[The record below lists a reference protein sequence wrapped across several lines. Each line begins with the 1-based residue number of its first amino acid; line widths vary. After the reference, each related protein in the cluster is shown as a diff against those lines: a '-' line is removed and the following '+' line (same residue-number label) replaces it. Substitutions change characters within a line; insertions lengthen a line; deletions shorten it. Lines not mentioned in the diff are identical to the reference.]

1 MHRFGKRD
9 ASAAL
14 LVAALL
20 VAGCGGGDSGGGDG
34 GGGGGE
40 QTLKVGLF
48 LPEVGPFAG
57 NADAQ
62 EQGFR
67 HYVENVS
74 DGSLSGYQVEIIN
87 ADTANDPAVARENVQ
102 RLVER
107 DEVDVVVGVISSAV
121 AYAIA
126 PYLEESGVPM
136 IFTAA
141 AADDLTQRDHAPN
154 MFRTNTAASQ
164 VMLPL
169 GTYACEELG
178 YKTAAMVSL
187 DYAFG
192 YESNG
197 GFARAYED
205 AGCEIV
211 QEVYSPLG
219 TTDWGPVVQSID
231 KNVDVI
237 VQTTSGSDAVKLLQA
252 YRDFGLTDIPM
263 LANGAGTDPST
274 LPEEAQRELAMGIQS
289 VYFYAEG
296 LDTPENQEFQ
306 ESFQEAYGTTAG
318 TYAEAAYVAA
328 MVLEAALENVD
339 ELDYESL
346 VAAMSE
352 VTLDD
357 APRGAFKFDEYGQ
370 AVFPVYLREMSQGA
384 NGELLNQVVGT
395 IDEEVTQFWS
405 YDPDEY
411 LENEPYVDLKGTWP
425 DN

>member
-1 MHRFGKRD
+1 MHRSGKQK
-9 ASAAL
+9 ATVA
-14 LVAALL
+14 VAAVLL
-20 VAGCGGGDSGGGDG
+20 MAGCGAGDG
-34 GGGGGE
+34 GDGGE

-67 HYVENVS
+67 HYVENVN
-74 DGSLSGYQVEIIN
+74 DGSLAGYQIEIVN

-126 PYLEESGVPM
+126 PYLEETGVPM

-154 MFRTNTAASQ
+154 FFRTNTAASQ

-178 YKTAAMVSL
+178 YQTAAMVSL

-192 YESNG
+192 YESMG

-205 AGCEIV
+205 AGCEVV
-211 QEVYSPLG
+211 QEIYSPLG
-219 TTDWGPVVQSID
+219 TADWGQVVQSID
-231 KNVDVI
+231 KDVDVV
-237 VQTTSGSDAVKLLQA
+237 VQTTSGSDAVKFLQA
-252 YRDFGLTDIPM
+252 YRDFGLTTIPM

-274 LPEEAQRELAMGIQS
+274 LPEQAQRELAVGIQT

-296 LDTPENQEFQ
+296 ADTPVNQEFQ
-306 ESFQEAYGTTAG
+306 NSFREAYDTTAG

-328 MVLEAALENVD
+328 MVLEAALEDLD
-339 ELDYESL
+339 EVDYESL
-346 VAAMSE
+346 TEAIAG
-352 VTLDD
+352 VTVED
-357 APRGAFKFDEYGQ
+357 APRGPLEFDEYGQ
-370 AVFPVYLREMSQGA
+370 AIFPIYLREMGPGE
-384 NGELLNQVVGT
+384 NGELVNQIVET
-395 IDEEVTQFWS
+395 IDEEVTQFWT
-405 YDPDEY
+405 YDPEEY